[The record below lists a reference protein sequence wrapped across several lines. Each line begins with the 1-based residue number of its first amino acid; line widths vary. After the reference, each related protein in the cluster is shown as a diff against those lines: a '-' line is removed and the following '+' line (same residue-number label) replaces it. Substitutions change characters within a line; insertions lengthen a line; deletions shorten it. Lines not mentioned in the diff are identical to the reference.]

1 MNASGP
7 VTGLVVPRP
16 TSESDRLWQAAHDLE
31 GVFLAQ
37 LFQAMRSTVPQGEG
51 FLASSSSE
59 DIFSAMLDEML
70 GKFAAERLEGG
81 MGDALYRQLSRRI
94 STPEQPTVKE

>member
-1 MNASGP
+1 MNAPGP
-7 VTGLVVPRP
+7 VTGLVAARP
-16 TSESDRLWQAAHDLE
+16 TSKNDRLWQAAHDLE

-37 LFQAMRSTVPQGEG
+37 LFQAMRKTVPQDEG

-59 DIFSAMLDEML
+59 DMFSAMLDEML
-70 GKFAAERLEGG
+70 GKLAAERLEGG

-94 STPEQPTVKE
+94 GVPEHQR